1 MTYDELAAKTG
12 RSPATLKRAASGRT
26 APSRETA
33 MAFVS
38 ACGSRP
44 ADLNAVWLKA
54 RIAERGRLKRL
65 RRPRAPELERPL
77 VGDDL
82 VPRACC
88 QQVGEHVS
96 ERSVRRGF
104 RPRGIDELPE
114 AVEWHGPPRP
124 RRWSCPATVAETS
137 DTHPRPAVTG

>member
-1 MTYDELAAKTG
+1 
-12 RSPATLKRAASGRT
+12 
-26 APSRETA
+26 

-65 RRPRAPELERPL
+65 RSPRAPELERPL

-82 VPRACC
+82 APRACC

-114 AVEWHGPPRP
+114 AVEWHGPRGLGGGHAPPLWQRHLTLI
-124 RRWSCPATVAETS
+124 PA
-137 DTHPRPAVTG
+137 RL